1 MRKASALSAGDP
13 RAWLWLCAS
22 GAALARRLR
31 PSPKFRESLGLFELT
46 KYAAVW
52 RAVAAADRRA
62 ACARAFVSFWA
73 QSGRILSVVTTF
85 GSLADRDVA
94 RRRPGTVEVGFADDS
109 DDVDDDM
116 GDARLAAAA
125 GREVGS
131 VA

>member
-1 MRKASALSAGDP
+1 M
-13 RAWLWLCAS
+13 
-22 GAALARRLR
+22 
-31 PSPKFRESLGLFELT
+31 
-46 KYAAVW
+46 W